1 MEWERQRRDQL
12 MSEKQKQQSMVD
24 ESKAENSK
32 LKLEL
37 EALVS
42 FKTSQIIM
50 LSVKNV
56 SWVWSET
63 FSLLQDNKKRDM
75 GGQIQEAKRSVA
87 TVTSQIDNMRQNRDE
102 KLAQIESIDRQTLV
116 ICLDL
121 PSNYRHSL
129 HVATGMWK

>member
-1 MEWERQRRDQL
+1 
-12 MSEKQKQQSMVD
+12 MVD

-87 TVTSQIDNMRQNRDE
+87 TVTSQIDIMRQNRDE